1 MVVKIIGMA
10 YVYVTFFERLL
21 HFVVDNTKIKVPNEP
36 IENPHNRYLRASNLF
51 LSL

>member
-10 YVYVTFFERLL
+10 YVYVTFLERLL
-21 HFVVDNTKIKVPNEP
+21 HFVVDNTKIKVPNDP
-36 IENPHNRYLRASNLF
+36 IEKPPNRYLRASKLF